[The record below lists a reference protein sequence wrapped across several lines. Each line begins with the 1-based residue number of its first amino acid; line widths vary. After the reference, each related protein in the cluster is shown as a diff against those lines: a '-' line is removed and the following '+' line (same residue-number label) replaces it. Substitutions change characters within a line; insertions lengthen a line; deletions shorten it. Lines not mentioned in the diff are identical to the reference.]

1 MAKIVLIGAGSG
13 FGAKTIADILSYKE
27 LHDSEIV
34 LVDINPNHLDPV
46 AAYARKVVEHHQAPA
61 KITTALDWRDG
72 VLDGAGYVITSFAQ
86 GGPAYQ
92 RVPYHYEMSIPR
104 EYGIHQNVGDTA
116 GIGGVFRMMRTAP
129 ELLAIGKDME
139 KRCPG
144 AWLLNYVNPMAMLTR
159 IMNLACPGIRTL
171 GLCHN
176 VQYAIRH
183 IAGRLGC
190 SHKELRYLA
199 AGVNHMVWFLRLEY
213 LDGRDAY
220 ADLPAAVEKMK
231 NDQWHLPVQLEI
243 LKRFGYWTTEASGHC
258 AEYLPYFMP
267 RKEDRK
273 AVGLKIRKTTPRF
286 DGTAPRWTAKSDIM
300 QQLAGK
306 KPLEVERGFEYGA
319 RIIHA
324 LQTGAVHRAHLNVIN
339 HGIIENLP
347 DGCCV
352 EVPCTA
358 DGSGVSPHHVGA
370 LPIHLAALCRG
381 LADMQTLAADAF
393 LEKDLNKAY
402 LACAI
407 DPCTAAAATPAR
419 IRECFNKLLEIERE
433 WLEPYWGNKPA
444 I

>member
-13 FGAKTIADILSYKE
+13 FGAKTIADILSYEE
-27 LHDSEIV
+27 LRDSEIV

-46 AAYARKVVEHHQAPA
+46 AAYARKVVEHHKAPA
-61 KITTALDWRDG
+61 KISTALDWRDG
-72 VLDGAGYVITSFAQ
+72 VLDGAAYVITSFAQ
-86 GGPAYQ
+86 GGPAYEG
-92 RVPYHYEMSIPR
+92 VPYHYEMSIPR
-104 EYGIHQNVGDTA
+104 EYGIHQNIADTT
-116 GIGGVFRMMRTAP
+116 GIGGVFRTMRTAP
-129 ELLAIGKDME
+129 ELVAIGKDME

-144 AWLLNYVNPMAMLTR
+144 AWVLNYVNPMAMLTR
-159 IMNLACPGIRTL
+159 IMNLACPGIHIL

-176 VQYAIRH
+176 VQYGIRH

-190 SHKELRYLA
+190 SHNELRYLA

-220 ADLPAAVEKMK
+220 ADLPAAIEKMK
-231 NDQWHLPVQLEI
+231 DDQWHLPVQSEI
-243 LKRFGYWTTEASGHC
+243 LKRFGYWTTESSGHC
-258 AEYLPYFMP
+258 SEYLPYFMP
-267 RKEDRK
+267 RKEDRE
-273 AVGLKIRKTTPRF
+273 AVGLRIRETTSDF
-286 DGTAPRWTAKSDIM
+286 DGTAPRWTADSDIM

-306 KPLEVERGFEYGA
+306 KPLEVERGFEYGV

-324 LQTGAVHRAHLNVIN
+324 LETGTPHRVHLNVIN
-339 HGIIENLP
+339 RGMIENLP
-347 DGCCV
+347 DGYCV

-381 LADMQTLAADAF
+381 MADMQTLASDAF

-407 DPCTAAAATPAR
+407 DPCTAASATPAK

-433 WLEPYWGNKPA
+433 WLEPYWGTL
-444 I
+444 